1 MTKEIQSF
9 LDLSA
14 AYIVSTHKDKLDVL
28 NIVLPTRRSEQEL
41 KKRLK
46 EQGLKKMPVLSH
58 VEDFV
63 SKNTGRSK
71 DSPILLLLE
80 LFDVFQ
86 SIDPRIK
93 LEKFTSWGYIL
104 LKDFDLI
111 DRNLVDAQKLFANL
125 ADIKNIERW
134 KIDAEHITPK
144 IGEYFQLWEN
154 LQQVYEKFKE
164 QLDSQEM
171 AYSGMLYKL
180 LSENATP
187 TLTHHPLF
195 EHFIFLGFN
204 ALSKS
209 EEVIFK
215 TLLDAQKAEVI
226 WDADSY
232 YMQPNDENKA
242 GLFLRKYKK
251 DWKNTHWFFQSEYL
265 ANSPKNINVLS
276 VANASMQGKVANQLL
291 KQDLEVIPSQAT
303 ALSPNLQTMPS
314 TALVLGDEHLLLPV
328 LHSLDECFRGLNICI
343 GLSLKDSALFNLVD
357 ILFEQ
362 QQLMLRDR
370 NTDELKFN
378 HRSIVKLFN
387 HPYIRQFEK
396 THCPPEEEYER
407 QNLLLLLTYHI
418 NRENHIFLSVPQ
430 ILHLPEEES
439 FREKRAENPDFDR
452 YCVRALEVLK
462 PLFELLFQRWKTPHE
477 AIEILEKITS
487 SLKNEDN
494 YLEKAYFNEFSSLL
508 SQLKFLLGRKQKAIS
523 MRTFKIFMYQA
534 FREAKFDFD
543 SNHEANLQLM
553 GINETRNL
561 DFENV
566 VILSVNETVLPRS
579 RRINSFIPIDVA
591 KAFELPTHTEQDAV
605 VSYHF
610 YRLLQRAKNIALVY
624 VSPSDTY
631 GGKEKSRFIL
641 QLENDLIRY
650 NPLIKIQEKA
660 VKFRP
665 MPEAED
671 IPPSFEKTEV
681 EIAKIKENLRTG
693 ITPSQINSFIDCTL
707 QYYFKQIAKIRK
719 PRGVQ
724 ESLGADR
731 LGTLIHE
738 ILEDIF
744 REASEK
750 DSFVGEA
757 ALEAQIALVQARV
770 EEKLSS
776 EQFAGFTITG
786 SNYLV
791 KEVAVQSVVQFLK
804 QQIEEI
810 TENKKPFEIISLE
823 NQKFEVAGEEA
834 EEGNFKAY
842 TPNLFTEFLLEIGKE
857 ELPIRLQGIIDRIDQ
872 IGEVVRIIDYK
883 TGKVEAKDLRTN
895 HEQENIDALLTEDTL
910 NKVRQLWLYRFMIA
924 KQISMHGAYA
934 VGTKK
939 LTAHTPLKVGIYST
953 RKLKEGFMEV
963 KPGNKKESM
972 FPEGLEEFVKISE
985 ELLAQLFENML
996 DPNQNFSQTEK
1007 IHLCQYCDYKGIC
1020 NRE

>member
-1 MTKEIQSF
+1 MQSF

-14 AYIVSTHKDKLDVL
+14 EYIVSTHHDKLDAL

-41 KKRLK
+41 KKRLNGY
-46 EQGLKKMPVLSH
+46 GLKKLPVLSH
-58 VEDFV
+58 IEDFV
-63 SKNTGRSK
+63 SKNTGRIK
-71 DSPILLLLE
+71 TSPILLLLE

-86 SIDPRIK
+86 SIDPQTK
-93 LEKFTSWGYIL
+93 LEKFTGWGYIL

-134 KIDAEHITPK
+134 KIGEEHITPK
-144 IGEYFQLWEN
+144 IGEYFKLWEN
-154 LQQVYEKFKE
+154 LQLVYEKFKE
-164 QLDSQEM
+164 RLDSQEM
-171 AYSGMLYKL
+171 AYSGMLYKM
-180 LSENATP
+180 LSENAKP
-187 TLTHHPLF
+187 TLTNHPLF

-215 TLLDAQKAEVI
+215 TLLDAKKAEVI

-265 ANSPKNINVLS
+265 ANSPKNITVLS

-291 KQDLEVIPSQAT
+291 KQNLEAVPSENTT
-303 ALSPNLQTMPS
+303 APLNLQEIPA

-328 LHSLDECFRGLNICI
+328 LHSIDERFQGLNICI

-370 NTDELKFN
+370 NTDELRFN

-387 HPYIRQFEK
+387 HPYVRQFEK

-418 NRENHIFLSVPQ
+418 NRENHIFLSVAQ
-430 ILHLPEEES
+430 LLQLPEEES

-452 YCVRALEVLK
+452 YCVRALEVLQ

-477 AIEILEKITS
+477 AIEILEKITAT
-487 SLKNEDN
+487 LKNEDN
-494 YLEKAYFNEFSSLL
+494 YLEKAYFNEFAELL
-508 SQLKFLLGRKQKAIS
+508 SQLKFLLGRKQKAIT

-543 SNHEANLQLM
+543 SDHEANLQLM

-561 DFENV
+561 DFKNV
-566 VILSVNETVLPRS
+566 IILSVNETVLPRS
-579 RRINSFIPIDVA
+579 RRINSFIPIDIA

-610 YRLLQRAKNIALVY
+610 YRLLQRAENIALVY

-641 QLENDLIRY
+641 QLENDLVRY

-660 VKFRP
+660 VKLRP
-665 MPEAED
+665 LPEAEELVLN
-671 IPPSFEKTEV
+671 FEKTEV
-681 EIAKIKENLRTG
+681 EIALIKENLRTG
-693 ITPSQINSFIDCTL
+693 ITPSQINSFIDCSL

-724 ESLGADR
+724 ESLGADK

-750 DSFVGEA
+750 IPFVGEKE
-757 ALEAQIALVQARV
+757 LEAQIATVQTRV

-791 KEVAVQSVVQFLK
+791 KEVAVQSVVQFLR

-810 TENKKPFEIISLE
+810 AENKKPFEIISLE
-823 NQKFEVAGEEA
+823 NQKFEIEGEET
-834 EEGNFKAY
+834 EETTFNAY
-842 TPNLFTEFLLEIGKE
+842 TPNLFTEFLLKVGEA
-857 ELPIRLQGIIDRIDQ
+857 ELPIKLQGVIDRIDQ
-872 IGEVVRIIDYK
+872 IGELVRVIDYK
-883 TGKVEAKDLRTN
+883 TGKVEAKDLKTEY
-895 HEQENIDALLTEDTL
+895 EQADIEALLTDDTL
-910 NKVRQLWLYRFMIA
+910 NKIRQLWLYRFIIS
-924 KQISMHGAYA
+924 KQINMHGAHT

-939 LTAHTPLKVGIYST
+939 LTAHTPLSVGIYST
-953 RKLKEGFMEV
+953 RNLKEGFMEI

-972 FPEGLEEFVKISE
+972 FPKGLEEFVKVSE
-985 ELLAQLFENML
+985 GLLAQLFEKML
-996 DPNQNFSQTEK
+996 DSSQSFSQTEK
-1007 IHLCQYCDYKGIC
+1007 LPLCQYCDYKGIC
-1020 NRE
+1020 NRA